1 MSQEDRTLEE
11 MANAEVVPEL
21 SGPEQY
27 YLRFGADDYGFVS
40 KTERN
45 QALVETDLLSEAE
58 DTISFTGRDGETVLF
73 DADFT
78 ADEYTITVDGDERIV
93 PSDYEGDTLAAVR
106 TEDGERLAEL
116 HAQIV
121 STQVR
126 RDVVGEYLERYVIS
140 ENNALE
146 AMNVGDNAPRVEV
159 TREGWVI
166 DDTFLVQWDG
176 DNYLVNDIQVH
187 VRDGNRTVAADES
200 KQAREFSFEAIDGPA
215 SVEAPDG
222 DVYELDE
229 REQRFLASVEALLTP
244 HTYLGEEA
252 ARDVEDMRQFN
263 DDTLSAIAASANCQ
277 TFTDETDGL
286 HHNHGLQKHRLQD
299 LGVTDEAVE
308 RLHHRGDGH
317 SGVHELA
324 LRENE
329 FRNADFEVFDDA
341 PNNAPYK
348 WRKINN
354 TREDAPIPERV
365 RRNLNEMFG

>member
-1 MSQEDRTLEE
+1 MTQEDRTLEE
-11 MANAEVVPEL
+11 MSNAEVVPEL

-45 QALVETDLLSEAE
+45 KALVETEILNKVQGGLSLV
-58 DTISFTGRDGETVLF
+58 GRDGEEVLF
-73 DADFT
+73 DADFQ
-78 ADEYTITVDGDERIV
+78 ADEYVITVDGDERIV
-93 PSDYEGDTLAAVR
+93 PREYEGDALAAVR
-106 TEDGERLAEL
+106 TEDGARLAEL

-126 RDVVGEYLERYVIS
+126 RDVVGEYLERYVLS
-140 ENNALE
+140 DSNSLE
-146 AMNVGDNAPRVEV
+146 AMNFGDDAARVEV

-176 DNYLVNDIQVH
+176 DNYLVNNIQVH
-187 VRDGNRTVAADES
+187 VRDGNRTVEADES
-200 KQAREFSFEAIDGPA
+200 KQAREFSFEAIDGPE

-229 REQRFLASVEALLTP
+229 REQRFLASVEALLAP

-263 DDTLSAIAASANCQ
+263 DDTLTAIAASANCQ

-286 HHNHGLQKHRLQD
+286 HHNHSLQKHRLQD
-299 LGVTDEAVE
+299 LGVTDETVE

-324 LRENE
+324 LRESE
-329 FRNADFEVFDDA
+329 FRNADFEVFSDA
-341 PNNAPYK
+341 PNDDASK